1 MDYDR
6 PCGDGPSPDVSDSPS
21 LKVPV
26 LRAVPFRVREP
37 LLVEG
42 HAQEPYIKRLPQA
55 VSRHSVLGEP
65 RRGPAM
71 KLSAIALVCLA
82 AAVVTHADP
91 EPHKYHHYPYHYYY
105 PRHHNVEPLEG
116 DGVARHPGGGTSFV
130 APQVHGLTKRSADPM
145 PEADPQPAADP
156 DPSNSYSYQVVH
168 HGHPRYGYHHG
179 YRYPYS
185 GYRHTNFYGYP
196 HTYHSHHKRSVES
209 EPEPQP
215 HYSYHGRPHYYNRY
229 YHGYPHYYP
238 YYAGYRY
245 RYRG

>member
-1 MDYDR
+1 
-6 PCGDGPSPDVSDSPS
+6 
-21 LKVPV
+21 
-26 LRAVPFRVREP
+26 
-37 LLVEG
+37 
-42 HAQEPYIKRLPQA
+42 
-55 VSRHSVLGEP
+55 
-65 RRGPAM
+65 M
-71 KLSAIALVCLA
+71 KLTAIALVCLA
-82 AAVVTHADP
+82 AAVVTRADP
-91 EPHKYHHYPYHYYY
+91 EPHKYNHYPYYQYDPLYHDL
-105 PRHHNVEPLEG
+105 EPLEG

-156 DPSNSYSYQVVH
+156 DTTNSYSHQVVH

-185 GYRHTNFYGYP
+185 GYRHSNFYGYP

-245 RYRG
+245 GYRG

>member
-1 MDYDR
+1 M
-6 PCGDGPSPDVSDSPS
+6 PLPSVHGVPS
-21 LKVPV
+21 V
-26 LRAVPFRVREP
+26 LWAVPFRVREP
-37 LLVEG
+37 LLVQG

-130 APQVHGLTKRSADPM
+130 APQVHGLTKRSADST

-179 YRYPYS
+179 YRYPFNN
-185 GYRHTNFYGYP
+185 YRYNNYYGYP